1 MNKNLSPAA
10 DFFGLLYS
18 VENMKKFA
26 VLGMALGGFALTGCD
41 SLTEI
46 DEDVLVR
53 LNSFQIEGTAEGAVQ
68 TRASLIGNPA
78 CTPEPI
84 TLNTLLA
91 EADNFDKVDDFLET
105 LDINGVRFR
114 VNNNTTPVP
123 VGVDVLLSDP
133 VSGNLVPVA
142 SAELAAG
149 QTVGEWVVMP
159 FTENGQS
166 IIQHYLDNLSAE
178 FLYCGSAQPDS
189 SQVSLGFDLQMDLT
203 VTLDLL

>member
-1 MNKNLSPAA
+1 LSSAA
-10 DFFGLLYS
+10 GFSGLLY
-18 VENMKKFA
+18 VVKNMKKLAVFGMVLGSFA
-26 VLGMALGGFALTGCD
+26 VVGCD
-41 SLTEI
+41 ELTEI

-53 LNSFQIEGTAEGAVQ
+53 LNSFQIVGTAEGATQ
-68 TRASLIGNPA
+68 TRSSLIGNPA

-84 TLNTLLA
+84 TLNTLLS
-91 EADNFDKVDDFLET
+91 EADNYDKVDDFLET

-149 QTVGEWVVMP
+149 QTIGEWVVMP

-178 FLYCGSAQPDS
+178 FLYCGSVEPDN